1 MRISAVI
8 YECHLLWTVN
18 VNSSFSKFLEPQLT
32 VTWILE
38 PSNNIQWN
46 ILEYSVR
53 FCDNDV
59 ILLK

>member
-8 YECHLLWTVN
+8 YECLLLWIVN
-18 VNSSFSKFLEPQLT
+18 VNSSFWKFLERLLT

-38 PSNNIQWN
+38 PSNNIHWN

>member
-8 YECHLLWTVN
+8 YECLLLWIVN
-18 VNSSFSKFLEPQLT
+18 VNSSFWKFLERLLT

-53 FCDNDV
+53 FCDNDE